1 MPQKLVLNL
10 FRNHNQ
16 NKFTQPTKTI
26 LENLSFILVFLVF
39 HSLRNIAVRNV
50 NDQGLFRLFCVWKSE
65 VGSK

>member
-16 NKFTQPTKTI
+16 NKFTQPTKTN
-26 LENLSFILVFLVF
+26 LENLSFILVILVF
-39 HSLRNIAVRNV
+39 HSLRNV